1 MPHFKTRLLR
11 DVTTKCNCKAK
22 SILLLLLSSPPSF
35 YICSW
40 IQSFVTECSV
50 VVTDIWELGWSHM
63 MNSASGNRRGSMYF
77 TSLQI
82 CWSWHTQES
91 QSMLWRVWTV
101 WSELCPYPLFSS
113 GKKECSCKGFSAF
126 PDGLTTLTPLLQLLL
141 CHQQTALLKKLGISS
156 QWIWMELWGLGAPS
170 LCFFLPSTA
179 CPLCVLQVWGWHH
192 PLDPMQWDSGEVCSF
207 SCHWSD
213 RGPLLHLPSPSSE
226 QSWC

>member
-1 MPHFKTRLLR
+1 MLLWSATAR
-11 DVTTKCNCKAK
+11 QRAFCFSSCLH
-22 SILLLLLSSPPSF
+22 LLHSTFAPEFRALLLSVQLSSQTSE
-35 YICSW
+35 SW
-40 IQSFVTECSV
+40 VGH
-50 VVTDIWELGWSHM
+50 IWWTLLLATAEDPCISHPFRY
-63 MNSASGNRRGSMYF
+63 AEAD
-77 TSLQI
+77 TP
-82 CWSWHTQES
+82 QES

-101 WSELCPYPLFSS
+101 WSELCPHPLFSS

-179 CPLCVLQVWGWHH
+179 CPVCVLQVWGWHH